1 MTREVTKHMTN
12 ELLRKEPTIAHYDDI
27 PVLNDRINVSWDKL
41 SRVLEPVR
49 MPTMPPE
56 GGALSDKEM
65 ALVLAGDRIAENVS
79 AQMDDILS
87 MAINNS
93 YHRLR
98 ADLTNQLRAAVK
110 EAVHEEIE
118 KIVQSDK
125 RSTLS

>member
-1 MTREVTKHMTN
+1 MTN

-41 SRVLEPVR
+41 SRVLEPVK
-49 MPTMPPE
+49 MPGASQE
-56 GGALSDKEM
+56 GQGLSDKEM

>member
-1 MTREVTKHMTN
+1 
-12 ELLRKEPTIAHYDDI
+12 
-27 PVLNDRINVSWDKL
+27 
-41 SRVLEPVR
+41 
-49 MPTMPPE
+49 
-56 GGALSDKEM
+56 M

-110 EAVHEEIE
+110 SGLMRKLKKSYNPTNVPICRNEHRIYKNFSLE
-118 KIVQSDK
+118 
-125 RSTLS
+125 RSKNEY

>member
-1 MTREVTKHMTN
+1 MTN
-12 ELLRKEPTIAHYDDI
+12 ELLRKEPTIAHHDDI
-27 PVLNDRINVSWDKL
+27 PILNDRINVSWEKL
-41 SRVLEPVR
+41 SRVLEPVE
-49 MPTMPPE
+49 MPISPE
-56 GGALSDKEM
+56 DAAKLTDKEM
-65 ALVLAGDRIAENVS
+65 ELVFAGERIAQNVS

-118 KIVQSDK
+118 KIVQSGK

>member
-1 MTREVTKHMTN
+1 MTN
-12 ELLRKEPTIAHYDDI
+12 ELLRKEPTIAPHDDI
-27 PVLNDRINVSWDKL
+27 PVLNDRINVSWEKR
-41 SRVLEPVR
+41 SRVLEPVG
-49 MPTMPPE
+49 MP
-56 GGALSDKEM
+56 GHGQNASSLSDQEM

-125 RSTLS
+125 RSNLS

>member
-1 MTREVTKHMTN
+1 MTN

-27 PVLNDRINVSWDKL
+27 PVLNDRVNVSWEKL
-41 SRVLEPVR
+41 SRVLEPVTI
-49 MPTMPPE
+49 PGAAQQ
-56 GGALSDKEM
+56 GGSLSDKEM
-65 ALVLAGDRIAENVS
+65 ALILAGDRIAENVS

-125 RSTLS
+125 RSALS

>member
-1 MTREVTKHMTN
+1 MNN

-41 SRVLEPVR
+41 SRVVEPVAV
-49 MPTMPPE
+49 P
-56 GGALSDKEM
+56 GAAQDAESHSDREM
-65 ALVLAGDRIAENVS
+65 ALILAGDRIIENVS
-79 AQMDDILS
+79 SQMDDLLS

-98 ADLTNQLRAAVK
+98 ADLTNQLRAAVR
-110 EAVHEEIE
+110 EAVHEEIK

-125 RSTLS
+125 RSN

>member
-1 MTREVTKHMTN
+1 M
-12 ELLRKEPTIAHYDDI
+12 
-27 PVLNDRINVSWDKL
+27 
-41 SRVLEPVR
+41 LEPVAI
-49 MPTMPPE
+49 PGAAQQ
-56 GGALSDKEM
+56 GGNLSDKEM
-65 ALVLAGDRIAENVS
+65 ALILAGDRIAENVS

-125 RSTLS
+125 RSALS

>member
-1 MTREVTKHMTN
+1 MTN
-12 ELLRKEPTIAHYDDI
+12 ELLRKEPTIAHHDDI
-27 PVLNDRINVSWDKL
+27 PVLNDRINVSWEKL
-41 SRVLEPVR
+41 IRVLEPVG
-49 MPTMPPE
+49 MP
-56 GGALSDKEM
+56 GRGQSASSLSDQEM

-93 YHRLR
+93 FHRLR

-125 RSTLS
+125 RSNLS

>member
-1 MTREVTKHMTN
+1 
-12 ELLRKEPTIAHYDDI
+12 
-27 PVLNDRINVSWDKL
+27 
-41 SRVLEPVR
+41 
-49 MPTMPPE
+49 
-56 GGALSDKEM
+56 
-65 ALVLAGDRIAENVS
+65 
-79 AQMDDILS
+79 MDDILS

-125 RSTLS
+125 RSNLS

>member
-1 MTREVTKHMTN
+1 MTN
-12 ELLRKEPTIAHYDDI
+12 ELLRKEPTIAHHDDI
-27 PVLNDRINVSWDKL
+27 PVLNDRINVSWEKL
-41 SRVLEPVR
+41 SRVLEPVG
-49 MPTMPPE
+49 MP
-56 GGALSDKEM
+56 GHGQNASSLSDQEM
-65 ALVLAGDRIAENVS
+65 ALVLANVS

-125 RSTLS
+125 RSNLS

>member
-1 MTREVTKHMTN
+1 MNN

-41 SRVLEPVR
+41 SRVVEPVAV
-49 MPTMPPE
+49 P
-56 GGALSDKEM
+56 GAEQDAESLSDREM
-65 ALVLAGDRIAENVS
+65 ALILAGDRIIENVS
-79 AQMDDILS
+79 SQMYDLLS

-98 ADLTNQLRAAVK
+98 ADLTNQLRAAVR
-110 EAVHEEIE
+110 EAVHEEIK

-125 RSTLS
+125 RSN